1 MGDDLDTAVYM
12 MACEKMIN
20 LLFVMENT
28 LEFLSE
34 YQVKADEEVK
44 KALVPLIKQLNDWSA
59 K

>member
-1 MGDDLDTAVYM
+1 MGEDLDTAVYM

-28 LEFLSE
+28 LEFLTE
-34 YQVKADEEVK
+34 YKVKPDEEVK